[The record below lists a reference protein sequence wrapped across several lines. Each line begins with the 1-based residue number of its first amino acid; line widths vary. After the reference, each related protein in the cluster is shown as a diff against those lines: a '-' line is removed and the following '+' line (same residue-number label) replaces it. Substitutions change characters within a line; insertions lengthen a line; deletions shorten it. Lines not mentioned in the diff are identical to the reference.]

1 MIRFKRKTL
10 KPEFNLTPL
19 IDMVFLLLIF
29 FLLTAN
35 FLREEGINVR
45 LPYAKT
51 ATTMQK
57 IEELTVYLTANGKIF
72 LEKKPLTLEQ
82 LYQIFCHKIGKTNH
96 LMVNIKADKAT
107 PIEWVIRVIDRAR
120 LAGVRKIFIATERNL
135 K

>member
-10 KPEFNLTPL
+10 KPQFSLTPL

-35 FLREEGINVR
+35 FLREEGVSVR

-51 ATTMQK
+51 GTITQK
-57 IEELTVYLTANGKIF
+57 TEELTVYLTANGKIF

-82 LYQIFCHKIGKTNH
+82 LYQIFCHKIEKTKH
-96 LMVNIKADKAT
+96 LMVTIKADKAT
-107 PIEWVIRVIDRAR
+107 PIEWVVRVMDRAR
-120 LAGVRKIFIATERNL
+120 LAGVRKIFIATEREI
-135 K
+135 